1 MKYYPNGAGETL
13 GGDVLASQSPII
25 TSGNIWWVNS
35 ATGTDAA
42 SPAGQ
47 DREKP
52 LATLVQANTNAT
64 DGDIVFLQSGHVET
78 FTVAFGALK
87 ALTVVG
93 VGTTS
98 GKPAA
103 QLKINA
109 AAAGLISTAT
119 GVSELRN
126 IYFPAAVQSDTSA
139 NGKVKVASTP
149 GVVISGC
156 YFESSGND
164 QLSALEIGVASNS
177 VLVEN
182 CTFVSTATSTAT
194 RPTRGIFV
202 SGAVTDLRII
212 GCVFDDGTVGY
223 SGSSCDLSGGTIT
236 RLRCHSNSF
245 LRGADAVVASAST
258 GYLVPSTQSGGAR
271 VSW

>member
-1 MKYYPNGAGETL
+1 MRFYPNGAGESL
-13 GGDVLASQSPII
+13 GGDVLCSQTPII
-25 TSGNIWWVNS
+25 TSGNVWWVNS

-64 DGDIVFLQSGHVET
+64 AGDIIFLQSGHTET
-78 FTVAFGALK
+78 MTVAFGALK
-87 ALTVVG
+87 AVTVVG

-109 AAAGLISTAT
+109 AAAGLLSTAT

-139 NGKVKVASTP
+139 TGKVLIASTP
-149 GVVISGC
+149 GVI
-156 YFESSGND
+156 
-164 QLSALEIGVASNS
+164 
-177 VLVEN
+177 
-182 CTFVSTATSTAT
+182 
-194 RPTRGIFV
+194 V
-202 SGAVTDLRII
+202 SG
-212 GCVFDDGTVGY
+212 
-223 SGSSCDLSGGTIT
+223 
-236 RLRCHSNSF
+236 
-245 LRGADAVVASAST
+245 
-258 GYLVPSTQSGGAR
+258 
-271 VSW
+271 